1 MDCFVTGTDTGIGK
15 TFVTVALLQALAARH
30 LQVAALKPLAAG
42 LGRYDEETI
51 NEDVALLR
59 RASSVRLPLEVINPY
74 AFQAPTAPHLA
85 AELAGA
91 HINLA
96 LIEQAYRRAQSQ
108 TQVLLVEGVGGWCLP
123 LNDQQMLCDLVKHLG
138 LPVLLIAG
146 IRLGALNHTLL
157 TARAILADGCE
168 LLGWVANIVDPTY
181 PYAQATVA
189 ALEARI
195 AAPLLGTL
203 PWGGGD
209 TPCAGAHL
217 ESLCTLLATPRA
229 RAPQV

>member
-96 LIEQAYRRAQSQ
+96 IIEQAYRRAQSQ
-108 TQVLLVEGVGGWCLP
+108 AQVLLVEGVGGWCLP

-168 LLGWVANIVDPTY
+168 LLGWVANMVDPTY
-181 PYAQATVA
+181 AYAQATVA

-195 AAPLLGTL
+195 AAPLLGTV

-209 TPCAGAHL
+209 TPCAGAPL
-217 ESLCTLLATPRA
+217 ARLCTLLAMPRA
-229 RAPQV
+229 RP